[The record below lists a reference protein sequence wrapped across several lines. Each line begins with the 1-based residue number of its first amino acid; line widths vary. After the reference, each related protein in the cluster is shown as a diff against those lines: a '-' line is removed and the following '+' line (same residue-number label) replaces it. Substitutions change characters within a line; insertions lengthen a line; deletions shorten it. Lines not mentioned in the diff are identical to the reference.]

1 MVHENETHIDI
12 FNNRYEFYPES
23 SIKITFKQGKQSKE
37 ARLRFEEISRTLKAD
52 YLKNRL
58 LRINS
63 ADFSELEDSEKNIL
77 SRLVDGITSE
87 VGRALVGL
95 TFLQLTIKSINPIQ
109 NIRLHKGNNNNNNFS
124 WEEGISMRT
133 LDRTFNTPFLREM
146 GFLNLNRDGVFMTR
160 SLSENYPY
168 TSLYKAQMKG
178 PFKEWI
184 TVVNFIEE
192 NPKKSSVALDFMMV
206 LLSNRSVKFNELVE
220 KTCQLATNFKDRT
233 FEDYKEFLEKFFNQT
248 NYSARAFEV
257 VLHALYQVLDSN
269 NFLSDLDLK
278 PMTQMRSANKKHGN
292 VGDIELVENGEIIE
306 AWDAKFGK
314 PYLRDELE
322 ELNDKLNENIS
333 VKIAG
338 FVSNVELELRDVESR
353 RYEIEFNRDTKIYL
367 YTFEE
372 WVQYVIKDI
381 PLEELPR
388 IGYEWVNAVVETFSR
403 KRIDLAP
410 IDEPCFDWLEDLAKR
425 LEETN

>member
-1 MVHENETHIDI
+1 MAHKNETHIDI
-12 FNNRYEFYPES
+12 FNNRYEFYPKS
-23 SIKITFKQGKQSKE
+23 STKITFKQGKQSKE
-37 ARLRFEEISRTLKAD
+37 ARLRFKEISDTLKAD

-58 LRINS
+58 SRINLEN
-63 ADFSELEDSEKNIL
+63 FSKLEDSEKNAL
-77 SRLVDGITSE
+77 TQLVDGITSE

-95 TFLQLTIKSINPIQ
+95 TFLQLTIKSIKPIQ
-109 NIRLHKGNNNNNNFS
+109 NIRLHKGNNRKDSFS

-133 LDRTFNTPFLREM
+133 LDKNFTTPFLREM

-168 TSLYKAQMKG
+168 TPLYKAQMKG

-184 TVVNFIEE
+184 TIVNFIEE
-192 NPKKSSVALDFMMV
+192 KPEKSSVALDYLMS
-206 LLSNRSVKFNELVE
+206 LLSNRSVKYNELVE
-220 KTCQLATNFKDRT
+220 KTCQLAENFKDRT

-292 VGDIELVENGEIIE
+292 VGDIELAENEEIIE

-322 ELNDKLNENIS
+322 ELNDKLNENNS

-353 RYEIEFNRDTKIYL
+353 RSEIEFNSDTKIYL

-372 WVQYVIKDI
+372 WVQYVIKD

-403 KRIDLAP
+403 KRIGIAP
-410 IDEPCFDWLEDLAKR
+410 IDEPCLDWLEDLAKR
-425 LEETN
+425 LEEAS

>member
-37 ARLRFEEISRTLKAD
+37 ARSRFEEISDTLKAD

-77 SRLVDGITSE
+77 SRLVGGITSE

-95 TFLQLTIKSINPIQ
+95 TFLQLTIKSIKPIQ
-109 NIRLHKGNNNNNNFS
+109 NIRLHKGNNRKDSFS

-133 LDRTFNTPFLREM
+133 LDKNFTTPFLREM

-168 TSLYKAQMKG
+168 TPLYKAQMKG

-184 TVVNFIEE
+184 TIVNFIEE
-192 NPKKSSVALDFMMV
+192 KPEKSSVALDYLMS
-206 LLSNRSVKFNELVE
+206 LLSNRSVKYNELVE
-220 KTCQLATNFKDRT
+220 KTCQLAENFKNRT

-292 VGDIELVENGEIIE
+292 VGDIELAENEEIIE

-322 ELNDKLNENIS
+322 ELNDKLNENNS

-353 RYEIEFNRDTKIYL
+353 RSEIEFNSDTKIYL

-403 KRIDLAP
+403 KRIDIAP

-425 LEETN
+425 LEEAN

>member
-1 MVHENETHIDI
+1 MAHKNEIHIDI
-12 FNNRYEFYPES
+12 FNNRYEFYPKS
-23 SIKITFKQGKQSKE
+23 STKITFKQGKQSKE
-37 ARLRFEEISRTLKAD
+37 ARLRFKEISDTLKAD

-58 LRINS
+58 SRINLEN
-63 ADFSELEDSEKNIL
+63 FSKLEDSEKNAL
-77 SRLVDGITSE
+77 TQLVDGITSE

-95 TFLQLTIKSINPIQ
+95 TFLQLTIKSIKPIQ
-109 NIRLHKGNNNNNNFS
+109 NIRLHKGNNRKDSFS

-133 LDRTFNTPFLREM
+133 LDKNFTTPFLREM

-168 TSLYKAQMKG
+168 TPLYKAQMKG

-184 TVVNFIEE
+184 TIVNFIEE
-192 NPKKSSVALDFMMV
+192 KPEKSSVALDYLMS
-206 LLSNRSVKFNELVE
+206 LLSNRSVKYNELVE
-220 KTCQLATNFKDRT
+220 KTCQLAENFKDRT

-292 VGDIELVENGEIIE
+292 VGDIELAENEEIIE

-322 ELNDKLNENIS
+322 ELNDKLNENNS

-353 RYEIEFNRDTKIYL
+353 RSEIEFNSDTKIYL

-403 KRIDLAP
+403 KRIGIAP
-410 IDEPCFDWLEDLAKR
+410 IDEPCLDWLEDLAKR
-425 LEETN
+425 LEEAS

>member
-1 MVHENETHIDI
+1 MAHKNETHIDI
-12 FNNRYEFYPES
+12 FNNRYEFYPKS
-23 SIKITFKQGKQSKE
+23 STKITFKQGKQSKE
-37 ARLRFEEISRTLKAD
+37 ARLRFKEISDTLKAD

-58 LRINS
+58 SRINLEN
-63 ADFSELEDSEKNIL
+63 FSKLEDSEKNAL
-77 SRLVDGITSE
+77 TQLVDGITSE

-95 TFLQLTIKSINPIQ
+95 TFLQLTIKSIKPIQ
-109 NIRLHKGNNNNNNFS
+109 NIRLHKGNNLKDSFS

-133 LDRTFNTPFLREM
+133 LDKNFTTPFLREM

-168 TSLYKAQMKG
+168 TPLYKAQMKG

-184 TVVNFIEE
+184 TIVNFIEE
-192 NPKKSSVALDFMMV
+192 KPEKSSVALDYLMS
-206 LLSNRSVKFNELVE
+206 LLSNRSVKYNELVE
-220 KTCQLATNFKDRT
+220 KTCQLAENFKDRT

-292 VGDIELVENGEIIE
+292 VGDIELAENEEIIE

-322 ELNDKLNENIS
+322 ELNDKLNENNS

-353 RYEIEFNRDTKIYL
+353 RSEIEFNSDTKIYL
-367 YTFEE
+367 YTFDE

-403 KRIDLAP
+403 KRIGIAP
-410 IDEPCFDWLEDLAKR
+410 IDEPCLDWLEDLAKR
-425 LEETN
+425 LEEAS

>member
-1 MVHENETHIDI
+1 MAHKNETHIDI
-12 FNNRYEFYPES
+12 FNNRYEFYPKS
-23 SIKITFKQGKQSKE
+23 STKITFKQGKQSEE
-37 ARLRFEEISRTLKAD
+37 ARLRFEEISDTLKAD

-58 LRINS
+58 SRINLEN
-63 ADFSELEDSEKNIL
+63 FSRLEDSEKNTL
-77 SRLVDGITSE
+77 TRLVDGITSE

-95 TFLQLTIKSINPIQ
+95 TFLQLTIKSIKPIQ
-109 NIRLHKGNNNNNNFS
+109 NIRLHKGNNRKDSFS

-133 LDRTFNTPFLREM
+133 LDKNFTTPFLRKM

-168 TSLYKAQMKG
+168 TPLYKAQMKG

-184 TVVNFIEE
+184 TIVNFIEE
-192 NPKKSSVALDFMMV
+192 KPEKSSVALDYLMS
-206 LLSNRSVKFNELVE
+206 LLSNRSVKYNELVE
-220 KTCQLATNFKDRT
+220 KTCQLAENFKNRT

-292 VGDIELVENGEIIE
+292 VGDIELAENEEIIE

-322 ELNDKLNENIS
+322 ELNDKLNENNS

-353 RYEIEFNRDTKIYL
+353 RSEIEFNSDTKIYL

-403 KRIDLAP
+403 KRIDIAP

-425 LEETN
+425 LEEAN

>member
-1 MVHENETHIDI
+1 M
-12 FNNRYEFYPES
+12 
-23 SIKITFKQGKQSKE
+23 
-37 ARLRFEEISRTLKAD
+37 
-52 YLKNRL
+52 
-58 LRINS
+58 
-63 ADFSELEDSEKNIL
+63 
-77 SRLVDGITSE
+77 
-87 VGRALVGL
+87 
-95 TFLQLTIKSINPIQ
+95 QLTIKSIKPIQ
-109 NIRLHKGNNNNNNFS
+109 NIRLHKGNNRKDSFS

-133 LDRTFNTPFLREM
+133 LDKNFTTPFLREM
-146 GFLNLNRDGVFMTR
+146 DFLNLNRDGVFMTR

-168 TSLYKAQMKG
+168 TPLYKAQMKG

-184 TVVNFIEE
+184 TIVNFIEE
-192 NPKKSSVALDFMMV
+192 KPEKSSVALDYLMS
-206 LLSNRSVKFNELVE
+206 LLSNRSVKYNELVE
-220 KTCQLATNFKDRT
+220 KTCQLAENFKDRT

-292 VGDIELVENGEIIE
+292 VGDIELAENEEIIE

-322 ELNDKLNENIS
+322 ELNDKLNENNS

-353 RYEIEFNRDTKIYL
+353 RSEIEFNSDTKIYL

-403 KRIDLAP
+403 KRIGIAP
-410 IDEPCFDWLEDLAKR
+410 IDEPCLDWLEDLAKR
-425 LEETN
+425 LEEAS